1 MGENPSPLGE
11 DFSLKKYYLCL
22 MQKYRKTSHTVYD
35 IKYHLV
41 WITKYRKKVLKG
53 ELANRVREII
63 REVCK
68 SNEVE
73 IIKGHVSS
81 DHVHLFVSVPPH
93 ISVSK
98 LMQYIKGKSSRKVMS
113 EFKTISK
120 MYWGRHFW
128 ARGYFVVS
136 SGIIT
141 DDMIMEYIENQD
153 VENQDGDFKID
164 GE

>member
-1 MGENPSPLGE
+1 
-11 DFSLKKYYLCL
+11 

-35 IKYHLV
+35 IKYHIV
-41 WITKYRKKVLKG
+41 WVTKYRKKILTG
-53 ELANRVREII
+53 ELAKCVREII
-63 REVCK
+63 REICK
-68 SNEVE
+68 SNDVE

-98 LMQYIKGKSSRKVMS
+98 LMQYIKGKSSRKIMS
-113 EFKTISK
+113 EFKTVSR

-136 SGIIT
+136 SGTIT
-141 DDMIMEYIENQD
+141 DEMIMEYIENQD
-153 VENQDGDFKID
+153 IENKDGDFKID

>member
-1 MGENPSPLGE
+1 
-11 DFSLKKYYLCL
+11 
-22 MQKYRKTSHTVYD
+22 MQHYRKTSHTVYD

-41 WITKYRKKVLKG
+41 WITKYRKKLLKG
-53 ELANRVREII
+53 ELAIRIRNLIREI
-63 REVCK
+63 CK
-68 SNEVE
+68 TNEVE
-73 IIKGHVSS
+73 IIKGHISI

-93 ISVSK
+93 LSVSK

-136 SGIIT
+136 SGTIT
-141 DDMIMEYIENQD
+141 DEMIMEYIENQNLGD
-153 VENQDGDFKID
+153 KDGDFKISD
-164 GE
+164 

>member
-1 MGENPSPLGE
+1 
-11 DFSLKKYYLCL
+11 

-41 WITKYRKKVLKG
+41 WITKYRKKILTG
-53 ELANRVREII
+53 ELAKRVLELI

-68 SNEVE
+68 ANEVE
-73 IIKGHVSS
+73 IIKGHVSV
-81 DHVHLFVSVPPH
+81 DHVHLFVSVPPD

-98 LMQYIKGKSSRKVMS
+98 LMEYIKGKSSRKVIS

-128 ARGYFVVS
+128 GRGYFVVS
-136 SGIIT
+136 SGTIT
-141 DDMIMEYIENQD
+141 DEMIMEYIEKQD
-153 VENQDGDFKID
+153 LENEEDDFKITS
-164 GE
+164 E

>member
-1 MGENPSPLGE
+1 
-11 DFSLKKYYLCL
+11 

-41 WITKYRKKVLKG
+41 WITKYRKKILKG
-53 ELANRVREII
+53 ELAKRVRELI

-68 SNEVE
+68 ANEVE
-73 IIKGHVSS
+73 IIKGHISD

-98 LMQYIKGKSSRKVMS
+98 LMQYIKGKSSRKILS

-128 ARGYFVVS
+128 ASGYFVVS
-136 SGIIT
+136 SGTIT
-141 DDMIMEYIENQD
+141 DEMIVEYIENQD
-153 VENQDGDFKID
+153 IEEQEGDFKISD
-164 GE
+164 E

>member
-1 MGENPSPLGE
+1 
-11 DFSLKKYYLCL
+11 
-22 MQKYRKTSHTVYD
+22 
-35 IKYHLV
+35 
-41 WITKYRKKVLKG
+41 LKG
-53 ELANRVREII
+53 ELAKRVRELI

-68 SNEVE
+68 ANEVE
-73 IIKGHVSS
+73 IIKGHVSE

-98 LMQYIKGKSSRKVMS
+98 LMQYIKGKSSRKIMS
-113 EFKTISK
+113 EFKTVSK

-136 SGIIT
+136 SGTIT
-141 DDMIMEYIENQD
+141 DEMIMEYIEKQD
-153 VENQDGDFKID
+153 LEDKDGDFKIS

>member
-11 DFSLKKYYLCL
+11 DFSLTIFVI
-22 MQKYRKTSHTVYD
+22 MQHYRKTSHRLYD

-41 WITKYRKKVLKG
+41 WITKYRKKILKG
-53 ELANRVREII
+53 ELARRIRELI

-73 IIKGHVSS
+73 IIKGHVSQ
-81 DHVHLFVSVPPH
+81 DHVHLFVSSPPH
-93 ISVSK
+93 LSVSK
-98 LMQYIKGKSSRKVMS
+98 LMQQIKGKSSRKVMS

-136 SGIIT
+136 SGTIT
-141 DDMIMEYIENQD
+141 DEIIMEYIEKQEIED
-153 VENQDGDFKID
+153 KDGDFKID

>member
-1 MGENPSPLGE
+1 
-11 DFSLKKYYLCL
+11 
-22 MQKYRKTSHTVYD
+22 MQKYRKSSHTVYD

-41 WITKYRKKVLKG
+41 WVTKYRKEILSG
-53 ELANRVREII
+53 ELAKRVRDLVREI
-63 REVCK
+63 CK
-68 SNEVE
+68 SNDVE
-73 IIKGHVSS
+73 ILKGHISKN
-81 DHVHLFVSVPPH
+81 HVHLFVSVPPH

-136 SGIIT
+136 SGTIT
-141 DDMIMEYIENQD
+141 DEMIMEYIENQD
-153 VENQDGDFKID
+153 LEDKEGDFNIT

>member
-11 DFSLKKYYLCL
+11 DFSLTIFVL

-35 IKYHLV
+35 IKYHIV
-41 WITKYRKKVLKG
+41 WITKYRKRILTG
-53 ELANRVREII
+53 ELAKRVRELI

-68 SNEVE
+68 TNEVE
-73 IIKGHVSS
+73 IIKGHVSA

-93 ISVSK
+93 IAVSK
-98 LMQYIKGKSSRKVMS
+98 LMQYIKGKSSRKIMS
-113 EFKTISK
+113 EFKTVSK

-136 SGIIT
+136 SGTIT
-141 DDMIMEYIENQD
+141 DEMIMEYIEKQD
-153 VENQDGDFKID
+153 MEDKDGDFKID

>member
-1 MGENPSPLGE
+1 
-11 DFSLKKYYLCL
+11 

-35 IKYHLV
+35 IKYHFV
-41 WITKYRKKVLKG
+41 WITKYRKKILKG

-68 SNEVE
+68 CNEVE
-73 IIKGHVSS
+73 IIKGHVSV

-93 ISVSK
+93 LSVSK
-98 LMQYIKGKSSRKVMS
+98 LMQYIKGKSSRKIMS
-113 EFKTISK
+113 EFKTVSK

-136 SGIIT
+136 SGTIT
-141 DDMIMEYIENQD
+141 DEMIIDYIEKQD
-153 VENQDGDFKID
+153 TEEDERDFKID

>member
-1 MGENPSPLGE
+1 M
-11 DFSLKKYYLCL
+11 KR
-22 MQKYRKTSHTVYD
+22 YRKTSHTTYD
-35 IKYHLV
+35 IKYHIV
-41 WITKYRKKVLKG
+41 FITKYRKKILRG
-53 ELANRVREII
+53 ELANRVRELI
-63 REVCK
+63 REICK

-98 LMQYIKGKSSRKVMS
+98 LMQYIKGKSSRKIMS
-113 EFKTISK
+113 EFKTVSK

-136 SGIIT
+136 SGNIT
-141 DDMIMEYIENQD
+141 DEMIMEYIENQD
-153 VENQDGDFKID
+153 IEDKDGDFKIE

>member
-1 MGENPSPLGE
+1 
-11 DFSLKKYYLCL
+11 
-22 MQKYRKTSHTVYD
+22 MQHYRKTSHTVYD

-41 WITKYRKKVLKG
+41 WITKYRKRVLTG
-53 ELANRVREII
+53 VLAVRVRSLI
-63 REVCK
+63 REICK
-68 SNEVE
+68 ANEVE
-73 IIKGHVSS
+73 IIKGHISS

-113 EFKTISK
+113 EFKAISK

-136 SGIIT
+136 SGTIT
-141 DDMIMEYIENQD
+141 DEMIMEYIEKQD
-153 VENQDGDFKID
+153 IEDKDGDFKIS

>member
-1 MGENPSPLGE
+1 
-11 DFSLKKYYLCL
+11 

-41 WITKYRKKVLKG
+41 LITKYRKEILTG
-53 ELANRVREII
+53 ELARRVRELI
-63 REVCK
+63 RQICK
-68 SNEVE
+68 ANDVE
-73 IIKGHVSS
+73 IIKGHVSK

-93 ISVSK
+93 ISASK

-113 EFKTISK
+113 EFKTVSK

-136 SGIIT
+136 SGTIT
-141 DDMIMEYIENQD
+141 DEMIMDYIENQD
-153 VENQDGDFKID
+153 MEDREGDFKID

>member
-1 MGENPSPLGE
+1 M
-11 DFSLKKYYLCL
+11 K
-22 MQKYRKTSHTVYD
+22 KYRKTSHTIYD
-35 IKYHLV
+35 IKYHIV
-41 WITKYRKKVLKG
+41 FITKYRKKILRG
-53 ELANRVREII
+53 ELAKRVRELI
-63 REVCK
+63 REICK

-73 IIKGHVSS
+73 IIKGHVSL

-98 LMQYIKGKSSRKVMS
+98 LMQYIKGKSSRKIMA
-113 EFKTISK
+113 EFKTVSK

-136 SGIIT
+136 SGNIT
-141 DDMIMEYIENQD
+141 DEMIIDYIENQD
-153 VENQDGDFKID
+153 IENEEGDFKIE

>member
-1 MGENPSPLGE
+1 
-11 DFSLKKYYLCL
+11 
-22 MQKYRKTSHTVYD
+22 MQHYRKTSHTVYD

-41 WITKYRKKVLKG
+41 WITKYRKKILVG
-53 ELANRVREII
+53 ELAHRVRVLI
-63 REVCK
+63 REICK
-68 SNEVE
+68 ANEVE
-73 IIKGHVSS
+73 IIKGHISS

-136 SGIIT
+136 SGTIT
-141 DDMIMEYIENQD
+141 DEMIMKYIGKQD
-153 VENQDGDFKID
+153 MEDKDGDFKIS

>member
-1 MGENPSPLGE
+1 
-11 DFSLKKYYLCL
+11 

-41 WITKYRKKVLKG
+41 WITKYRKKILTG
-53 ELANRVREII
+53 ELAKRVRDII

-68 SNEVE
+68 ANEVE
-73 IIKGHVSS
+73 IIKGHVSK

-98 LMQYIKGKSSRKVMS
+98 LMQYIKGKSSRKIMS
-113 EFKTISK
+113 EFKTVSK
-120 MYWGRHFW
+120 LYWGRHFW
-128 ARGYFVVS
+128 GRGYFVVS
-136 SGIIT
+136 SGNIT
-141 DDMIMEYIENQD
+141 DEMIIEYIENQD
-153 VENQDGDFKID
+153 LEKEEGEFKIE

>member
-1 MGENPSPLGE
+1 
-11 DFSLKKYYLCL
+11 
-22 MQKYRKTSHTVYD
+22 MQKYRKTFHTVYD

-41 WITKYRKKVLKG
+41 WITKYSKKILTG
-53 ELANRVREII
+53 ELAKRVRELV

-68 SNEVE
+68 TNEVE
-73 IIKGHVSS
+73 ILKGHISS

-93 ISVSK
+93 ISVSM

-136 SGIIT
+136 SGTIT
-141 DDMIMEYIENQD
+141 DEMIMEYIENQD
-153 VENQDGDFKID
+153 LED
-164 GE
+164 